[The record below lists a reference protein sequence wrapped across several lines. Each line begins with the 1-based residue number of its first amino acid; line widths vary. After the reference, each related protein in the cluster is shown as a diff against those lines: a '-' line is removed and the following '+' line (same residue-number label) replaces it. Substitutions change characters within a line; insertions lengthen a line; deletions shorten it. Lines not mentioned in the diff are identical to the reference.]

1 MKMILWLKQ
10 SSYVGQQIQHHTEE
24 YKDCYMT
31 NQMLLR
37 KTSRGEWNRW
47 ELVHQANVL
56 RTPGWTLEQHK
67 NNALMEHKRIEFTRY
82 RLSSHNLKVE
92 TGRWGRVGRE
102 NRVCSC
108 NVGGIQDE
116 DHALLR
122 WGFTNDL
129 RQRYQIQTDSLDG
142 VYNGKE
148 DEVLCDIFYELSKI
162 FVKWLVEIEFSSKI
176 GLKRCYVP

>member
-1 MKMILWLKQ
+1 MKKYIQKKIPNLDVDDPLAKAIELCRTADTASYRRIQELLHDESDVVEEDKSRRMESLRVSA
-10 SSYVGQQIQHHTEE
+10 SSKRVTYTRLNPE
-24 YKDCYMT
+24 
-31 NQMLLR
+31 
-37 KTSRGEWNRW
+37 
-47 ELVHQANVL
+47 
-56 RTPGWTLEQHK
+56 LEQHKLYK

-92 TGRWGRVGRE
+92 TGRWGRVERE

-122 WGFTNDL
+122 CGFTNDL

-162 FVKWLVEIEFSSKI
+162 FVK
-176 GLKRCYVP
+176 